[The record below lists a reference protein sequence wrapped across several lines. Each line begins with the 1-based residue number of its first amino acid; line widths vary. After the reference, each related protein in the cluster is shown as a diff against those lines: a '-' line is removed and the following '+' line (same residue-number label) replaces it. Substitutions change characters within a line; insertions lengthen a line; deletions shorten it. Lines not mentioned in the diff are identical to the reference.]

1 MLHLYMF
8 SVGCALDP
16 HNEINVS
23 YYCNRQKQ
31 DHKILYLCSV
41 DDIAHIIKGPYMFI
55 SLCSYQYICYLYFVR
70 MTATVHYKEV

>member
-16 HNEINVS
+16 HNDINVS
-23 YYCNRQKQ
+23 YYAIVRN
-31 DHKILYLCSV
+31 KIIKSCTCSV